1 VQARRQKIEKQF
13 ADASSLLG
21 LRTAEASRLEQ
32 ARKEVEG
39 HVVALEGQV
48 CALQRELANESAR
61 VSELTVK
68 VNDRE
73 DELARLKGANPQFS
87 RELVGARKE
96 NGHSN
101 GGVEVE
107 KGEALP
113 SSRGTETGA
122 ALGVKQRAWDED
134 SVEALLN
141 GKALE
146 NGKGS
151 AEDRLQREA
160 EELRRQLER
169 EKERAEAASQ
179 ELQGRLAARE
189 RELGERLQELR
200 NLEQQLED
208 EEGDKRRI
216 LTQVGRTHTHSLCGA
231 CGALPGGSASP
242 LLQLQVLMVN
252 GRHIPVPTIRA
263 ADTRTSSTRKM
274 FHSVLCSCKYLKG
287 VACICAVYGVPDA
300 DSSFLSPFNFLDLF
314 LLGSFIIAGERTPMG
329 FNQKGSR
336 GLVKAAEVSRDSVLF
351 LGPFSRRFSSPKCT

>member
-1 VQARRQKIEKQF
+1 VSSGKAWKLVVVFLQARRVKVEKQF

-21 LRTAEASRLEQ
+21 LRTAEASRIEQ
-32 ARKEVEG
+32 ARKEIEG
-39 HVVALEGQV
+39 HVAALEGQV
-48 CALQRELANESAR
+48 CVLQQELANESAR

-73 DELARLKGANPQFS
+73 DELARLKGANPQIP
-87 RELVGARKE
+87 RGLVGARKE

-101 GGVEVE
+101 GGVEAE

-113 SSRGTETGA
+113 SGRETGTGGA

-134 SVEALLN
+134 SVEASFSNGEVSN
-141 GKALE
+141 GK
-146 NGKGS
+146 NG
-151 AEDRLQREA
+151 AEGRLQREVD
-160 EELRRQLER
+160 ELRGQLER
-169 EKERAEAASQ
+169 ENERAEAARV

-216 LTQVGRTHTHSLCGA
+216 LTQVGRTHTRSLGGA
-231 CGALPGGSASP
+231 CGALPVGSASL
-242 LLQLQVLMVN
+242 LLQVQVLMVN

-274 FHSVLCSCKYLKG
+274 SIQSY
-287 VACICAVYGVPDA
+287 ICANTSGRLHMRSIWGA
-300 DSSFLSPFNFLDLF
+300 RCRFFFL
-314 LLGSFIIAGERTPMG
+314 
-329 FNQKGSR
+329 
-336 GLVKAAEVSRDSVLF
+336 VSVQF
-351 LGPFSRRFSSPKCT
+351 P

>member
-1 VQARRQKIEKQF
+1 MQARRQKIEKQF

-32 ARKEVEG
+32 ARKEIEG
-39 HVVALEGQV
+39 HVAALEGQV
-48 CALQRELANESAR
+48 CVLQRELANESAR

-73 DELARLKGANPQFS
+73 DELARLKGANSQFS
-87 RELVGARKE
+87 REVIGARKE

-101 GGVEVE
+101 GGVEAE

-113 SSRGTETGA
+113 SGRGTETGA
-122 ALGVKQRAWDED
+122 ALGVKQRAWDEH
-134 SVEALLN
+134 SVEASLLN

-252 GRHIPVPTIRA
+252 GRHIPVHTIRA
-263 ADTRTSSTRKM
+263 ADTRTSSTRKI
-274 FHSVLCSCKYLKG
+274 FHSVLNSRKDLKG

-300 DSSFLSPFNFLDLF
+300 DSSFLSPFNSLTFSFLAAS
-314 LLGSFIIAGERTPMG
+314 LLPVT
-329 FNQKGSR
+329 NTN
-336 GLVKAAEVSRDSVLF
+336 GLQSEGAQGVS
-351 LGPFSRRFSSPKCT
+351 